1 MEAIDTVEEEDIVR
15 TRAVAVERGVDQA
28 ALDAADARIEQI
40 HEMGRALDELKN
52 AISRLDY
59 DGLQAALE
67 HVEELG
73 LDEYLSDD
81 ALAKA
86 VEAFSFL
93 GERREARSTL
103 DQATDNFNLE
113 SLMAALAEAREYQ
126 VEDNILQEGEARVAE
141 LRRLRS
147 EASTELAAAVAG
159 REVQR
164 VSEAIIQADRLN
176 AVDSSVMNHARD
188 RLQHLVLMESARN
201 ELLSGIQDDDLE
213 DLEPKL
219 ATAVSLDVDPAVLQQ
234 GRDRIAHLEAMRDS
248 VIALEAAI
256 AQRDTQMLKDALAEA
271 QRLEAADS
279 DITSRARARI
289 AALEELDRVTER
301 CRSLFDS
308 DDSSAVRHAL
318 ADAREIGVDQEVID
332 ELERTKHRIS
342 RLKHDLRS
350 ALIENTETGT
360 DRAELQRLIDECRRL
375 HAASHRRIEAAER
388 RLASLR

>member
-15 TRAVAVERGVDQA
+15 TRAVAVERGVDQE

-52 AISRLDY
+52 SIARLDY

-73 LDEYLSDD
+73 LDEYLSDE

-103 DQATDNFNLE
+103 DQATDEFNLE

-147 EASTELAAAVAG
+147 EAATELAAAVAG

-176 AVDSSVMNHARD
+176 AVDSSVMDQARD

-213 DLEPKL
+213 DLQPKL
-219 ATAVSLDVDPAVLQQ
+219 ATAVSMDVDPAVLQQ

-256 AQRDTQMLKDALAEA
+256 AQRDTQMLKDALAEC

-289 AALEELDRVTER
+289 AALEELDRVTEL

-350 ALIENTETGT
+350 ALIDFTETGT
-360 DRAELQRLIDECRRL
+360 DRAEGQRLIDECRRL